1 MFQLQKVA
9 LATFYDKSKREV
21 IIPDIKYN
29 IKNEV
34 GKYKDIYNDKILFHA
49 NNPKLGKLE
58 DWSIATK

>member
-21 IIPDIKYN
+21 II
-29 IKNEV
+29 KNEV
-34 GKYKDIYNDKILFHA
+34 GKYKDIYSDKILFHA